1 MQGFQRQRGECLVS
15 KVNKDIHLKKVV
27 NLAVENQFKT
37 KQNRAATPWY
47 GSRPDQE
54 YRYI

>member
-1 MQGFQRQRGECLVS
+1 MQGFQRQRGEYLVS

-37 KQNRAATPWY
+37 GQNRAAP
-47 GSRPDQE
+47 P
-54 YRYI
+54 

>member
-37 KQNRAATPWY
+37 KQNRAATP
-47 GSRPDQE
+47 
-54 YRYI
+54 